1 MKRKEEILITSQ
13 HIIIN
18 QSNHETKNKD
28 KNSHANAA
36 KKTAVRKWGMK
47 E

>member
-1 MKRKEEILITSQ
+1 MKQ
-13 HIIIN
+13 
-18 QSNHETKNKD
+18 NKD